1 MWAVGLRIR
10 ENDGYAKHLPFG
22 NSHKCHVAVQRSI
35 RQTGLYR
42 RYDNYASVLTDVLLS
57 PVFQMMCPAALHR
70 RAARSYQM
78 DDMVIGLFYLVF
90 FVFSCSMVSSEVYRC
105 LT

>member
-1 MWAVGLRIR
+1 MRAVGLRTR
-10 ENDGYAKHLPFG
+10 ESYGCAKHLPFG
-22 NSHKCHVAVQRSI
+22 NFHKCHVAVQRSI

-57 PVFQMMCPAALHR
+57 PVFQMMCPAALLWS
-70 RAARSYQM
+70 AARSYQM

-90 FVFSCSMVSSEVYRC
+90 FRI
-105 LT
+105 